1 MKIIVPDYY
10 PEFRCIA
17 GACRHSCCIGWEIDI
32 DEETFDRYSCESGS
46 LGQRL
51 RDNMDYTGTTASFR
65 LDEKERCPFLTQAG
79 LCDIIL
85 HLGEGALCQICR
97 DHPRFRADFSDRTE
111 IGLGLCCEEAARII
125 LSRESPVKLIL
136 LTDDG
141 GNEFLTAEESEL
153 IVRRDALI
161 EIAQDRSVS
170 ADVRMDRLC
179 AAAGAVRPV
188 SDFARWSRF
197 YLSLEQMDPAWEK
210 LLRESMVKQPD
221 KHIPES
227 TKEQLLV
234 YFLFRHMSAAADDID
249 FAARAA
255 FAVLS
260 TEIIAGITARSNISL
275 LEAARLYSAEIEYS
289 EENTGELIAELSAF
303 TY

>member
-32 DEETFDRYSCESGS
+32 DENTYARYRQESGP

-51 RDNMDYTGTTASFR
+51 QDNIELAGTTVSFR
-65 LDEKERCPFLTQAG
+65 LDEKERCPFLTQDG

-125 LSRESPVKLIL
+125 LHRESPLSLITLSEDGETQSLTREEEEL
-136 LTDDG
+136 L
-141 GNEFLTAEESEL
+141 S
-153 IVRRDALI
+153 RRDTLI
-161 EIAQDRSVS
+161 AIAQDRSVS
-170 ADVRMDRLC
+170 MDSRINRLC
-179 AAAGAVRPV
+179 IAAGAVRPEF
-188 SDFARWSRF
+188 DFARWADF
-197 YLSLEQMDPAWEK
+197 YLSLEQMDPAWAR
-210 LLRESMVKQPD
+210 LLRESVKKQPD
-221 KHIPES
+221 TQVPE
-227 TKEQLLV
+227 TAQEQLLV
-234 YFLFRHMSAAADDID
+234 YFLFRHMSSAADEID

-260 TEIIAGITARSNISL
+260 TGMIAEIASRSGVSL
-275 LEAARLYSAEIEYS
+275 SEAARLYSAEIEYS
-289 EENTGELIAELSAF
+289 EENTEELLEELSL
-303 TY
+303 